1 LVNARRRAEI
11 PAAGQA
17 GVRGAQEVHEIM
29 GTFNALDF
37 LKQVEEQRSQERALA
52 WEGTFADYMDIVTK
66 TPQVADLAH
75 ARLYNM
81 IMSAGVDDAGDG
93 QPRRYKF
100 FLEDLYGVE
109 RTLQQLVEEYLNPA
123 SRRLD
128 IRKRILMLVGP
139 VGGGKSTL
147 VTLIKRGLEKYSK
160 TDEGA
165 AYAIKGC
172 PMHEDPL
179 HLIPDALRPEF
190 KRNFGVHIEGDL
202 CPVCQYRLDHEW
214 GANINK
220 VPVQRIMLSER
231 TRVGV
236 GTFKPADPKSQ
247 DVAELTGSVNIQ
259 ALTEFGQESDPRA
272 YNFDG
277 ELNIANRGVME
288 FIEMLK
294 AEKRFLYELNT
305 VAGEQTIKASRF
317 ALIYCDVAV
326 IAHTNEYEYSSYFS
340 NKENE
345 AMIDRIFVVKVPYNL
360 RVGEEVRIYEKLIGQ
375 SDVQDKSP
383 GAELDLSR
391 IHIAPYTL
399 RVASMFAILTR
410 LKPSKK
416 AGLSLMTKM
425 KLYDGE
431 KQVGDWD
438 QRHVKELHDEWLD
451 EGMNGVSPRFIIN
464 RISTALVKGNKTYVT
479 PIDMIRAL
487 RDGITEYTNNEEER
501 RKLLGY
507 IDEVRKEFDEAAKK
521 EVQRAF
527 VYSYEESAKTLMD
540 NYIDN
545 VEAYCNRE
553 KVKHPITGD
562 DVDPDE
568 RLMRS
573 IEEQISVTE
582 NQKREFREGVMRSV
596 ASLMRRGQAFT
607 VASDERLREA
617 IEKKLFTDLKDV
629 VKITTSTKTPDAEQL
644 KKVNEVVDRMCR
656 EQGYTPESAN
666 ELLRYVGTLL
676 NR

>member
-1 LVNARRRAEI
+1 M
-11 PAAGQA
+11 AA
-17 GVRGAQEVHEIM
+17 M
-29 GTFNALDF
+29 KTSDF

-52 WEGTFADYMDIVTK
+52 WEGTFSDYLDIVARN
-66 TPQVADLAH
+66 PHVADLAH

-81 IMSAGVDDAGDG
+81 IMSAGVEETGDG
-93 QPRRYKF
+93 QRKYNF
-100 FLEDLYGVE
+100 FEGELYGME

-160 TDEGA
+160 TEDGA
-165 AYAIKGC
+165 IYAIKGS
-172 PMHEDPL
+172 PMHEEPL
-179 HLIPDALRPEF
+179 HLIPEELRPDF
-190 KRNFGVHIEGDL
+190 KRNYGIYIEGDL
-202 CPVCQYRLDHEW
+202 DPVDRWRLDHEW
-214 GANINK
+214 EGKIEE
-220 VPVQRIMLSER
+220 VPVQRIFISEK
-231 TRVGV
+231 TRVGI

-317 ALIYCDVAV
+317 ALIYCDVVV
-326 IAHTNEYEYSSYFS
+326 IAHTNEYEYNSYFS

-360 RVGEEVRIYEKLIGQ
+360 RVSEEVRIYEKLIGQ
-375 SDVQDKSP
+375 SDVQDVGSN
-383 GAELDLSR
+383 LDLSK

-399 RVASMFAILTR
+399 RVAAMFAILTR

-416 AGLSLMTKM
+416 AGLSLASKM

-438 QRHVKELHDEWLD
+438 QRHVKELHDEYLD

-464 RISTALVKGNKTYVT
+464 RISSALVRGGKSYVT
-479 PIDMIRAL
+479 PIDVLRSL
-487 RDGITEYTNNEEER
+487 RDGITEYTSNDEER
-501 RKLLGY
+501 RRLLGF

-545 VEAYCNRE
+545 VEAFCNRE
-553 KVKHPITGD
+553 KVKHPITGE

-573 IEEQISVTE
+573 IEEQIGVTE
-582 NQKREFREGVMRSV
+582 NAKREFREGIMRSV
-596 ASLMRRGQAFT
+596 ASLMRRGQTFT
-607 VASDERLREA
+607 PASDERLKEA
-617 IEKKLFTDLKDV
+617 IEKKLFTDLKDI
-629 VKITTSTKTPDAEQL
+629 VKITTSTKTPDDMQL
-644 KKVNEVVDRMCR
+644 KKINEVVDRMCR

>member
-1 LVNARRRAEI
+1 MEQQNPTE
-11 PAAGQA
+11 
-17 GVRGAQEVHEIM
+17 
-29 GTFNALDF
+29 F
-37 LKQVEEQRSQERALA
+37 LKRVEEQRSQERALA
-52 WEGTFADYMDIVTK
+52 WEGTFAEYLDIVSK
-66 TPQVADLAH
+66 KRAVVDLAH
-75 ARLYNM
+75 ARTYNM
-81 IMSAGVDDAGDG
+81 IMAAGMEETPEG
-93 QPRRYKF
+93 QPRRYRF
-100 FLEDLYGVE
+100 FLDELYGLE

-147 VTLIKRGLEKYSK
+147 VSLIKRGMEQYSR
-160 TDEGA
+160 TDVGA
-165 AYAIKGC
+165 MYAIRDC
-172 PMHEDPL
+172 PMHEEPL
-179 HLIPDALRPEF
+179 HLVPDELRADF
-190 KRNFGVHIEGDL
+190 RRDYGVYIEGDL
-202 CPVCQYRLDHEW
+202 CPVCRYRLDHEW
-214 GANINK
+214 HGNTQG
-220 VPVQRIMLSER
+220 VPVQRIFFSEKN
-231 TRVGV
+231 RVGI

-259 ALTEFGQESDPRA
+259 ALTEFGRESDPRA

-317 ALIYCDVAV
+317 ALIYCDVMV
-326 IAHTNEYEYSSYFS
+326 IAHTNEYEYNSYFG

-360 RVGEEVRIYEKLIGQ
+360 RVSEEVRIYEKLIGQ
-375 SDVQDKSP
+375 SDVHDVGSD
-383 GAELDLSR
+383 LDLAR
-391 IHIAPYTL
+391 IHIAPHTL

-410 LKPSKK
+410 LKASRK
-416 AGLSLMTKM
+416 AGLSLVAKM

-438 QRHVKELHDEWLD
+438 QRHVRELHDEFQD

-464 RISTALVKGNKTYVT
+464 RISAVLVKSGRHFVT
-479 PIDMIRAL
+479 PIDVLRSL
-487 RDGITEYTNNEEER
+487 RDSVVEYTTSEEER
-501 RKLLGY
+501 HRLMGF
-507 IDEVRKEFDEAAKK
+507 IDEVRKEFDEMAKK

-527 VYSYEESAKTLMD
+527 VYSYEESARTLLD

-545 VEAYCNRE
+545 VEAFCNHE
-553 KVKHPITGD
+553 KVKHPITGE

-582 NQKREFREGVMRSV
+582 NAKREFREGIMRSV
-596 ASLMRRGQAFT
+596 ASLMRRGQAFS

-617 IEKKLFTDLKDV
+617 LEKKLFTDLKDI
-629 VKITTSTKTPDAEQL
+629 VKITTNTKTPDIEQQ
-644 KKVNEVVDRMCR
+644 KKVNEVVERMCR
-656 EQGYTPESAN
+656 EQGYVPESAN

>member
-1 LVNARRRAEI
+1 M
-11 PAAGQA
+11 
-17 GVRGAQEVHEIM
+17 GAIKPS
-29 GTFNALDF
+29 DF
-37 LKQVEEQRSQERALA
+37 LKQVDEQRSQERALA
-52 WEGTFADYMDIVTK
+52 WEGTFGDYLEVLSK
-66 TPQVADLAH
+66 NAQVADLAH

-81 IMSAGVDDAGDG
+81 IMSAGVDDTPEGG
-93 QPRRYKF
+93 RKYKF
-100 FLEDLYGVE
+100 FLDDLYGVE

-147 VTLIKRGLEKYSK
+147 VTLIKKGLQNYSK
-160 TDEGA
+160 TDSGA
-165 AYAIKGC
+165 TYAIKGC
-172 PMHEDPL
+172 PMHEEPL
-179 HLIPDALRPEF
+179 HLIPDELRIDF
-190 KRNFGVHIEGDL
+190 KKNFGIYIEGDL
-202 CPVCQYRLDHEW
+202 CPVCRHRLDHEW
-214 GANINK
+214 EGNVDN
-220 VPVQRIMLSER
+220 VPVQRIFLSEK
-231 TRVGV
+231 TRIGV

-259 ALTEFGQESDPRA
+259 ALTEYGQESDPRA

-326 IAHTNEYEYSSYFS
+326 IAHTNEYEYNSYFS

-375 SDVQDKSP
+375 SDVRDTSSS
-383 GAELDLSR
+383 LDLSS

-416 AGLSLMTKM
+416 AGLSLTSKM

-438 QRHVKELHDEWLD
+438 QRHVKELHDEFLD
-451 EGMNGVSPRFIIN
+451 EGMNGVSPRFVIN
-464 RISTALVKGNKTYVT
+464 RISSALVKGGKTYVT
-479 PIDMIRAL
+479 PIDILRSL

-501 RKLLGY
+501 RRLLGF
-507 IDEVRKEFDEAAKK
+507 IDEVRKEFDETAKK

-527 VYSYEESAKTLMD
+527 VYSYEESAKTLMN

-545 VEAYCNRE
+545 VEAFCNRE
-553 KVKHPITGD
+553 KVKHPITGE
-562 DVDPDE
+562 DVEPDE

-573 IEEQISVTE
+573 IEEQIGVTE
-582 NQKREFREGVMRSV
+582 NAKREFREGMMRSV
-596 ASLMRRGQAFT
+596 ASLMRRGQNFS
-607 VASDERLREA
+607 VNSDERLKEA
-617 IEKKLFTDLKDV
+617 IEKKLFVDLKDI
-629 VKITTSTKTPDAEQL
+629 VKITTSTKTPDESQL
-644 KKVNEVVDRMCR
+644 KKINEVVDRMCK
-656 EQGYTPESAN
+656 EQGYSPESAN

>member
-1 LVNARRRAEI
+1 
-11 PAAGQA
+11 
-17 GVRGAQEVHEIM
+17 M
-29 GTFNALDF
+29 GITINPSEF

-52 WEGTFADYMDIVTK
+52 WEGTFADYLKIVSENPK
-66 TPQVADLAH
+66 VADLAH
-75 ARLYNM
+75 ARSYNM
-81 IMSAGVDDAGDG
+81 IMAAGVEDGEDG
-93 QPRRYKF
+93 QPRKYKF
-100 FLEDLYGVE
+100 FLEDLYGME

-147 VTLIKRGLEKYSK
+147 VTLMKRGMEKYSK
-160 TDEGA
+160 TDQGA
-165 AYAIKGC
+165 TYAIKGC
-172 PMHEDPL
+172 PMHEEPL
-179 HLIPDALRPEF
+179 HLIPEELRPDF
-190 KRNFGVHIEGDL
+190 KKQFGVYIEGDL
-202 CPVCQYRLDHEW
+202 CPVCRYRLEHEW
-214 GANINK
+214 EGNIHN
-220 VPVQRIMLSER
+220 VPVQRVFLSER
-231 TRVGV
+231 HRIGI

-317 ALIYCDVAV
+317 ALIYCDVMV
-326 IAHTNEYEYSSYFS
+326 IAHTNEYEYNSYFS

-375 SDVQDKSP
+375 SQLS
-383 GAELDLSR
+383 EERLDLSKV
-391 IHIAPYTL
+391 HIAPNTL
-399 RVASMFAILTR
+399 RVASMFGILTR

-416 AGLSLMTKM
+416 SGLSLMTKL

-438 QRHVKELHDEWLD
+438 QKHIRELHDEFTD
-451 EGMNGVSPRFIIN
+451 EGMNGVSPRFVIN
-464 RISTALVKGNKTYVT
+464 RISSALVRGGKVCVN
-479 PIDMIRAL
+479 PIDVLRSL
-487 RDGITEYTNNEEER
+487 RDGLHEYTNSEEDHR
-501 RKLLGY
+501 RLLGF
-507 IDEVRKEFDEAAKK
+507 IDETRKDYDELAKK

-527 VYSYEESAKTLMD
+527 VYSYEESAKTLLD
-540 NYIDN
+540 NYLDN
-545 VEAYCNRE
+545 VEAYCNKTKLRD
-553 KVKHPITGD
+553 PITEEE
-562 DVDPDE
+562 VEPDE
-568 RLMRS
+568 KLMRS
-573 IEEQISVTE
+573 IEEQIGVSE
-582 NQKREFREGVMRSV
+582 NSKRSFREEILIRIS
-596 ASLMRRGQAFT
+596 SLARKGLTFDYT
-607 VASDERLREA
+607 SHERLKEA
-617 IEKKLFTDLKDV
+617 IEKKLFADLRDV

-644 KKVNEVVDRMCR
+644 RRIKDVVNRMVQ
-656 EQGYTPESAN
+656 EQGYCHLCAN
-666 ELLRYVGTLL
+666 ELLKYVGTLL

>member
-1 LVNARRRAEI
+1 
-11 PAAGQA
+11 
-17 GVRGAQEVHEIM
+17 M
-29 GTFNALDF
+29 GTDTNFDI
-37 LKQVEEQRSQERALA
+37 LKQIDEQRSQARGLQ
-52 WEGTFADYMDIVTK
+52 WEGSFSEYLDLVTK
-66 TPQVADLAH
+66 RPQIADLAH

-81 IMSAGVDDAGDG
+81 ILAGGVRDRDEVTG
-93 QPRRYKF
+93 REFKF
-100 FLEDLYGVE
+100 FSNDLFGME

-123 SRRLD
+123 ARRLD

-147 VTLIKRGLEKYSK
+147 VTLLKRGLERHSR

-165 AYAIKGC
+165 VYAIKGC

-179 HLIPDALRPEF
+179 HVIPEELRPDF
-190 KRNFGVHIEGDL
+190 RRQTGVYVEGEL
-202 CPVCQYRLDHEW
+202 CPVCQYRLQHEW
-214 GANINK
+214 GESINN
-220 VPVQRIMLSER
+220 VPVQRIFLSER
-231 TRVGV
+231 SRVGI

-259 ALTEFGQESDPRA
+259 ALTEYGQESDPRA

-277 ELNIANRGVME
+277 ELNIANRGAME

-317 ALIYCDVAV
+317 ALIYCDVVV
-326 IAHTNEYEYSSYFS
+326 IAHTNEYEYNSYFS

-345 AMIDRIFVVKVPYNL
+345 AMIDRIFVVRVPYNL
-360 RVGEEVRIYEKLIGQ
+360 RAGDEVRIYEKLIEQ
-375 SDVQDKSP
+375 SNVREVDDS
-383 GAELDLSR
+383 LDLSK
-391 IHIAPYTL
+391 IHIAPHTL
-399 RVASMFAILTR
+399 RVAAMFAVLTR

-416 AGLSLMTKM
+416 SGINLVTKM

-431 KQVGDWD
+431 KQVGDYD
-438 QRHVKELHDEWLD
+438 QRTVKELRDEYHD
-451 EGMNGVSPRFIIN
+451 EGMNGVSPRFVIN
-464 RISTALVKGNKTYVT
+464 RISSALVRGGKTYVT
-479 PIDMIRAL
+479 PIDVLRSL
-487 RDGITEYTNNEEER
+487 RDGITEYTNSDEER
-501 RKLLGY
+501 RRLLGF
-507 IDEVRKEFDEAAKK
+507 IDEVRKEFDETAKK

-527 VYSYEESAKTLMD
+527 VYSYEESAKTLLD
-540 NYIDN
+540 NYLDN
-545 VEAYCNRE
+545 VEAFCNKE
-553 KVKHPITGD
+553 KVKHPITGE
-562 DVDPDE
+562 DVEPDE

-573 IEEQISVTE
+573 IEEQIAVTE
-582 NQKREFREGVMRSV
+582 NAKREFREGVMRSV
-596 ASLMRRGQAFT
+596 ASLMRRGQSFT

-617 IEKKLFTDLKDV
+617 IEKKLFTDLKDI
-629 VKITTSTKTPDAEQL
+629 VKITTSTKTPDEVQL

-656 EQGYTPESAN
+656 EQGYSPESAN

>member
-1 LVNARRRAEI
+1 M
-11 PAAGQA
+11 
-17 GVRGAQEVHEIM
+17 GVK
-29 GTFNALDF
+29 TSDF
-37 LKQVEEQRSQERALA
+37 LKQVEDQRNQERSLV
-52 WEGTFADYMDIVTK
+52 WEGSFAEYVELVSK
-66 TPQVADLAH
+66 RPQVADLSH
-75 ARLYNM
+75 ARVYNM
-81 IMSAGVDDAGDG
+81 IMAAGVEEVGET
-93 QPRRYKF
+93 QQRRYKF
-100 FLEDLYGVE
+100 FLDDLYGME

-123 SRRLD
+123 ARRLD

-147 VTLIKRGLEKYSK
+147 VTMLKRGLEKHSK
-160 TDEGA
+160 TDDGA
-165 AYAIKGC
+165 TYAIKGC
-172 PMHEDPL
+172 PMHEEPL
-179 HLIPDALRPEF
+179 HLIPEEMRPDF
-190 KRNFGVHIEGDL
+190 KSSFGIYIEGEL
-202 CPVCQYRLDHEW
+202 CPVCRYRLEHEW
-214 GANINK
+214 GNNIQN
-220 VPVQRIMLSER
+220 VPVHRIFLSER

-326 IAHTNEYEYSSYFS
+326 IAHTNEYEYNSYFS

-360 RVGEEVRIYEKLIGQ
+360 RLSEEVRIYEKLIGQ
-375 SDVQDKSP
+375 SDVSEHVF
-383 GAELDLSR
+383 GSEVELSR

-416 AGLSLMTKM
+416 AGLTLTTKM

-438 QRHVKELHDEWLD
+438 QRHVRELHDEYLD

-464 RISTALVKGNKTYVT
+464 RISSALVKGGKAYVT
-479 PIDMIRAL
+479 PIDVLRSL
-487 RDGITEYTNNEEER
+487 RDGITEYTNNEEDR
-501 RKLLGY
+501 RRLLGF
-507 IDEVRKEFDEAAKK
+507 IDEVRKEFDDTAKK

-545 VEAYCNRE
+545 VEAFCNRE
-553 KVKHPITGD
+553 KVKHPITGE

-573 IEEQISVTE
+573 IEEQIGVTE
-582 NQKREFREGVMRSV
+582 NAKREFREGIMRSV

-607 VASDERLREA
+607 VASDERLKEA
-617 IEKKLFTDLKDV
+617 IEKKLFTDLKDI
-629 VKITTSTKTPDAEQL
+629 VKITTSTKTPDSEQL
-644 KKVNEVVDRMCR
+644 KKINEVVDRMCK

>member
-1 LVNARRRAEI
+1 M
-11 PAAGQA
+11 
-17 GVRGAQEVHEIM
+17 GA
-29 GTFNALDF
+29 FNASEF
-37 LKQVEEQRSQERALA
+37 LKQVEEQRIQDRALA
-52 WEGTFADYMDIVTK
+52 WEGTFSDYLELITK
-66 TPQVADLAH
+66 QAHIADLAH
-75 ARLYNM
+75 ARLYHM
-81 IMSAGVDDAGDG
+81 IVAAGITDTDDGLN
-93 QPRRYKF
+93 RKYKF
-100 FLEDLYGVE
+100 FEEDLYGVE

-147 VTLIKRGLEKYSK
+147 VTIIKRGLEKYSK
-160 TDEGA
+160 TEQGA

-179 HLIPDALRPEF
+179 HLIPEDLRGEF
-190 KRNFGVHIEGDL
+190 KRSLGVYIEGDL

-214 GANINK
+214 GSNIHN
-220 VPVQRIMLSER
+220 VPVQRIALSER
-231 TRVGV
+231 TRIGI

-259 ALTEFGQESDPRA
+259 ALTEYGQESDPRA

-326 IAHTNEYEYSSYFS
+326 IAHTNEYEYNSYFS
-340 NKENE
+340 SKENE

-360 RVGEEVRIYEKLIGQ
+360 RVSEEVRIYEKLIGQ
-375 SDVQDKSP
+375 SDVNDKTIGS
-383 GAELDLSR
+383 ELDLSR

-399 RVASMFAILTR
+399 RVAAMFAILTR
-410 LKPSKK
+410 LKASKK
-416 AGLSLMTKM
+416 AGLSLLTKM

-431 KQVGDWD
+431 RQVGDWD
-438 QRHVKELHDEWLD
+438 QRNLKELHDEFQD
-451 EGMNGVSPRFIIN
+451 EGMNGLSPRFVIN
-464 RISTALVKGNKTYVT
+464 RISSALVKGGKMYVT
-479 PIDMIRAL
+479 PIDVMRSL
-487 RDGITEYTNNEEER
+487 LDGITELTGSEEER
-501 RKLLGY
+501 NRYKGL
-507 IDEVRKEFDEAAKK
+507 INDVRKEFDEAAKK

-545 VEAYCNRE
+545 VEAFCNRE
-553 KVKHPITGD
+553 KVKHPITGE
-562 DVDPDE
+562 DVEPDE

-582 NQKREFREGVMRSV
+582 NQKKRVPRRHHALGSEFDAAG
-596 ASLMRRGQAFT
+596 ADL
-607 VASDERLREA
+607 LA
-617 IEKKLFTDLKDV
+617 IE
-629 VKITTSTKTPDAEQL
+629 
-644 KKVNEVVDRMCR
+644 
-656 EQGYTPESAN
+656 
-666 ELLRYVGTLL
+666 
-676 NR
+676 